1 MRNNR
6 GKNILQL
13 HFIVFIF
20 GFTSVIGALIS
31 ISAIPLTIYRM
42 GIAALF
48 LALFIFL
55 YDIKKIKLKR
65 SLIIKILISGII
77 ISLHWITFFYAIKI
91 SNVSITVSMMS
102 SAAFLT
108 ALIEP
113 LFFKKKFLLHE
124 IVLGI
129 TSLLGVSIIFNAE
142 LQYINGLI
150 VALVSAILVSVFTLL
165 NSTMVNNNSSIT
177 ISFYEL
183 FTGFIF
189 SLFYFYLFVEKP
201 LFSIK
206 LSSQDLVLLLILGI
220 ICTSYAFTKSIDLI
234 NYLKPFTIMMIIN
247 MEPVYAILISLLILG
262 ESEYLS
268 INFYIGFIIVLL
280 SVIINGIFK
289 YKKIKSHIFE

>member
-1 MRNNR
+1 MRDNR

-20 GFTSVIGALIS
+20 GFTSVLGALIS

-42 GIAALF
+42 GIATIF
-48 LALFIFL
+48 LALFISF
-55 YDIKKIKLKR
+55 YDVNKFKLNK
-65 SLIIKILISGII
+65 SSIIKILICGII
-77 ISLHWITFFYAIKI
+77 IALHWITFFYAIKI

-102 SAAFLT
+102 STAFLT
-108 ALIEP
+108 ALIKP
-113 LFFKKKFLLHE
+113 LFFRKKFLLYE
-124 IVLGI
+124 FILGVL
-129 TSLLGVSIIFNAE
+129 SLIGVSIIFSAE
-142 LQYINGLI
+142 IQYINGLV
-150 VALVSAILVSVFTLL
+150 VALISAILVSVFTLL
-165 NSTMVNNNSSIT
+165 NSTIVVNNSSIT

-183 FTGFIF
+183 LIGFMFSIF
-189 SLFYFYLFVEKP
+189 YYYLFFEKP

-206 LSSQDLVLLLILGI
+206 LDYQDFILLLILGI

-247 MEPVYAILISLLILG
+247 MEPVYAIIISIIVFG

-268 INFYIGFIIVLL
+268 INFYIGFVIVLI

-289 YKKIKSHIFE
+289 YKKNKISYF